1 MEDPKGFLSHR
12 LCISTNRAFK
22 FRPLYWVMSA
32 VNVINVS
39 NLLQAF
45 PVVYVALYFYFCS
58 SDIPLALHGNS
69 DMGLH
74 SDSILFH
81 LFTRHMGVCW
91 EYSPVCADLLCSTQ
105 DGEWAKTSAWKTISR
120 QRPWERNRNPI
131 LNLKWRIKKTQPV
144 EYGERERE

>member
-1 MEDPKGFLSHR
+1 
-12 LCISTNRAFK
+12 
-22 FRPLYWVMSA
+22 MSA

-74 SDSILFH
+74 SDGILFH
-81 LFTRHMGVCW
+81 LFTRHMGVC
-91 EYSPVCADLLCSTQ
+91 
-105 DGEWAKTSAWKTISR
+105 
-120 QRPWERNRNPI
+120 
-131 LNLKWRIKKTQPV
+131 
-144 EYGERERE
+144 